1 MTWNNQSNI
10 KVSCY
15 NVDNSTEDH
24 VQKIIYI
31 YSHIHTYYVY
41 VKGYLSKHYCDITR
55 VTKTD
60 KSLSLKEKL
69 DRTKSIHTVA
79 GG

>member
-1 MTWNNQSNI
+1 MLSFESFVSNLTWNNQSNI
-10 KVSCY
+10 KV
-15 NVDNSTEDH
+15 TRH
-24 VQKIIYI
+24 
-31 YSHIHTYYVY
+31 YVY

-55 VTKTD
+55 VKKTD
-60 KSLSLKEKL
+60 KVLSLKEKL